1 MEDKQTFIAH
11 LEKLIQINNIGEAI
25 ETTLEFLNLRSE
37 IYLKDAAM
45 KLSGRWGVM
54 NEAIED
60 RLVDKVTEIEYLK
73 EIRDSL
79 AQLKNLINQE
89 IEEEEQE
96 ANATLPALPKLSQ
109 PDFGQL
115 LFDHSLRPAFTK
127 KIAKS
132 LFLQQTSVNIYGEDG
147 TGKQRLL
154 NDMLKALQMS
164 GFSDYVPVMVDFKKY
179 AYEYSGMLNELHS
192 QIGQGEDVPSNFIDF
207 FQEAEQQNRW
217 YLIFLYHFDAILD
230 NPKIDPCFN
239 ARFFDDLND
248 LKNKRNVALIVSTQ
262 QPHRGSYIF
271 ADNKAYSNSWLNLKM
286 EIMPALTD
294 MQVKIELEKRLSND
308 YFQWLYN
315 HPNEREQIEKKIHET
330 PNTYQMLSFLARQLN
345 AKADEEVKFDERL
358 NKWQKKYDEA
368 NAAEANA
375 EAKKEETSG
384 FRLLKKSFSPLINLF
399 KGKR

>member
-11 LEKLIQINNIGEAI
+11 LEKLIQLNHIGEAI
-25 ETTLEFLNLRSE
+25 ETTLEFLDLRSE
-37 IYLKDAAM
+37 TYLKDAAM

-60 RLVDKVTEIEYLK
+60 HLVDKVTEIEYLK

-79 AQLKNLINQE
+79 AQLKKLINQE
-89 IEEEEQE
+89 IAEEQE
-96 ANATLPALPKLSQ
+96 INTTLPDLPKLSQ

-115 LFDHSLRPAFTK
+115 LFDHSLRPAFTE
-127 KIAKS
+127 KIAKN
-132 LFLQQTSVNIYGEDG
+132 LFLQQISVNIYGEDG

-164 GFSDYVPVMVDFKKY
+164 GFSDYQSVMVDFKKH
-179 AYEYSGMLNELHS
+179 AYGHQGMLQELHN
-192 QIGQGEDVPSNFIDF
+192 QIGHGQEVPDSFIDF
-207 FQEAEQQNRW
+207 FQGVEQQNGW

-239 ARFFDDLND
+239 ARFFDDLNY

-271 ADNKAYSNSWLNLKM
+271 AENKAYSNSWLNLKM
-286 EIMPALTD
+286 EALPGLTD

-368 NAAEANA
+368 NATQVAQGEKNGENA
-375 EAKKEETSG
+375 G

-399 KGKR
+399 KGRK